1 MTGLFSKIFH
11 NLAIRVAMIGFSAT
25 IFTQCSSTK
34 SPTPSA
40 TYNPLLTPPHGMNK
54 SEYPF
59 DDSGNYRRDW
69 VKSGSTGRTSSS
81 TLSPDPVINGYGART
96 SVSVPAARPPSVP
109 QTVYAPPRTINPPTK
124 TSPGVTT
131 YHTVKSGDTLYSI
144 SRKYGTSVTELK
156 RTNGLSGDL
165 IRLGQSLR
173 IR

>member
-1 MTGLFSKIFH
+1 MKVLFF
-11 NLAIRVAMIGFSAT
+11 NFFYNPVFRVAMIGFSAVV
-25 IFTQCSSTK
+25 FTQCSSIK
-34 SPTPSA
+34 PPTPSA

-96 SVSVPAARPPSVP
+96 SVSVPAARPPSAP
-109 QTVYAPPRTINPPTK
+109 QTVSSPPRTINPPTK

-144 SRKYGTSVTELK
+144 SRKYGTSVTDLK